1 MAKNGFTFPILS
13 DTDKTVG
20 IAYGA
25 AKDATAVYPGRITAV
40 IAPDGILEQLIL
52 KVDVKTHA
60 GTVLESLP
68 AAK

>member
-1 MAKNGFTFPILS
+1 M
-13 DTDKTVG
+13 DKSVG

-25 AKDATAVYPGRITAV
+25 AADASAAYPKRITAV
-40 IAPDGILEQLIL
+40 IGPDGILEQLIT

-60 GTVLESLP
+60 GSVLESLP